1 MGGEAPG
8 VSFTNNTDI
17 IFPVGNKLFM
27 VEKVEVCQVPTVS
40 PQFASDVSQ
49 LNCRNTCR
57 HDIDG
62 RSIRASKNIFPARW
76 NKSFVILSYIAQW

>member
-57 HDIDG
+57 HGTDG
-62 RSIRASKNIFPARW
+62 RASKNIFPARG